1 MASSTSTCSS
11 DTLCAAVSREPCALL
26 VAQRALAPPPP
37 ARAPR
42 PTARRPRTSASRCS
56 PCTRCRACVCLCC
69 VVSGCGWLGLGW
81 VGLVRAL
88 NVMVGARAQRGGVL
102 NVVAFST
109 WWQRRVP
116 RGALESDLVSIL
128 VLSAPPSVHRGPRP
142 LPGRAGSFS
151 MQSLYGA
158 ARQIDWGPVL
168 CGPHVLQLQ
177 ASGRGVVIS
186 QLWSPQ
192 PSCRSSKSA

>member
-42 PTARRPRTSASRCS
+42 PTARRPRTSASCCA

-81 VGLVRAL
+81 VGLVRVL

-116 RGALESDLVSIL
+116 RGSLPLSSTTSRCACKHGCVSRASSQHRHAQRDRTAAAQGLSTGMADQSGLATGIL
-128 VLSAPPSVHRGPRP
+128 CRFPTSLARWAA
-142 LPGRAGSFS
+142 GR
-151 MQSLYGA
+151 
-158 ARQIDWGPVL
+158 
-168 CGPHVLQLQ
+168 
-177 ASGRGVVIS
+177 
-186 QLWSPQ
+186 
-192 PSCRSSKSA
+192 